1 MVVNLLH
8 VLPVCNKNN
17 FFNFLFLFL
26 ISLDKLAYIWD
37 ITTCQR
43 VKKLKGHQSFV
54 NSIGYSRIGK
64 DMICTGSDDGTVKV
78 WDRRTR
84 GEVMTFESTYQVLS
98 CCFNA
103 SSDAVFS
110 GGIDNTIKMWD
121 IRKQEVSLRLDG
133 HLDSPTGLELSQD
146 GAYLA
151 SNSMDSTIRI
161 WDIRPYF
168 NGVDRCIKLLQGHQH
183 NFEKNL
189 LRVAWSPDGKR
200 ISCGSADKHVYIW
213 DVVTRKILYRLPGH
227 LGSVNEVDFHP
238 MEPIIASCSSDKTV
252 FLGEIEP

>member
-1 MVVNLLH
+1 
-8 VLPVCNKNN
+8 
-17 FFNFLFLFL
+17 L
-26 ISLDKLAYIWD
+26 IYLDKLGYIWD

-43 VKKLKGHQSFV
+43 IKKLKGHQSFV

-64 DMICTGSDDGTVKV
+64 DMMCTGSDDGTVKI
-78 WDRRTR
+78 WDRRKR
-84 GEVMTFESTYQVLS
+84 GEVMTFDATYQVLT

-121 IRKQEVSLRLDG
+121 LRKQEISLRLDG

-146 GAYLA
+146 GSYLA

-213 DVVTRKILYRLPGH
+213 DLATRKIIYRLPGH

-238 MEPIIASCSSDKTV
+238 IEPIIASCSSDKTV

>member
-1 MVVNLLH
+1 
-8 VLPVCNKNN
+8 
-17 FFNFLFLFL
+17 
-26 ISLDKLAYIWD
+26 KLAYIWD
-37 ITTCQR
+37 ITICQR

-64 DMICTGSDDGTVKV
+64 DMICTGSDDRTVKI
-78 WDRRTR
+78 WDRRKR
-84 GEVMTFESTYQVLS
+84 GEVMTFDSEYQVLAY
-98 CCFNA
+98 CFNS
-103 SSDAVFS
+103 SSDAIFS
-110 GGIDNTIKMWD
+110 DGIDNTIKIWD
-121 IRKQEVSLRLDG
+121 LRKQDVSLRLGG
-133 HLDSPTGLELSQD
+133 HLDSPTGLELSYD
-146 GAYLA
+146 GSYLA
-151 SNSMDSTIRI
+151 SNSMDSTMCI

-189 LRVAWSPDGKR
+189 LRVARSPDGKR

-213 DVVTRKILYRLPGH
+213 DIATRKILYRLPGH

-238 MEPIIASCSSDKTV
+238 NESIITSCSSDKTV